1 MMGNIVNIIPSPT
14 SENTSTGVTPG
25 FVFSKDGNT
34 GVGTY
39 LRIGS
44 VVTSDAGHPI
54 IGKNILVRMR
64 ATVKNTIGTDTVI
77 QLQERTAVN
86 TRTDIAGAAI
96 TIPAGQYKASV
107 TLDVPLPEDV
117 ELCAY
122 NKSGATLS
130 NVVVNVFLFPDYT

>member
-1 MMGNIVNIIPSPT
+1 MEMIREFPAPT
-14 SENTSTGVTPG
+14 SANTSTGVTPG

-44 VVTSDAGHPI
+44 VVTSDSGHPI

-64 ATVKNTIGTDTVI
+64 ATVKNAVATSTVI
-77 QLQERTAVN
+77 QLQQRTAVD
-86 TRTDIAGAAI
+86 TRSDIAGAAI

-107 TLDVPLPEDV
+107 TLAVTLPEDV

-122 NKSGATLS
+122 NKSGSTLS